1 MRTRPRLK
9 KADESNQNHKVHQND
24 PITTL
29 LFPSFKSKVIAL
41 KEIIFFSIDTYLL
54 VLHWLGV
61 VLLCGYFGYA
71 AGMLFG
77 FSHRDEH
84 GLRVII
90 TYSFM
95 MGFSFLLFLSEYRVA
110 CVTKNIGFVNN
121 SFGMAM
127 FYFMLAVF
135 ALIDDVA
142 WWKWV
147 LFGSMSSMSAAYII
161 GASCAHKTDDENDPV
176 YAEYSPPRAV
186 DKEV

>member
-1 MRTRPRLK
+1 MPMEPTPAYGGDAEENEQLMAGEDVKSYSDANATEIK
-9 KADESNQNHKVHQND
+9 KGGRIK
-24 PITTL
+24 P
-29 LFPSFKSKVIAL
+29 KSQ
-41 KEIIFFSIDTYLL
+41 DTYLL